1 FVEPPT
7 PWWTGGDVLSGD
19 WRPTWLALG
28 LGALFILM
36 ELIPPL
42 RDLFA
47 LERLGAVEW
56 TLVVGS
62 SVVWLFLV
70 RLMWRTRILERLVSV
85 DADSHV
91 TRETRE
97 MPEKAEVV

>member
-1 FVEPPT
+1 
-7 PWWTGGDVLSGD
+7 
-19 WRPTWLALG
+19 
-28 LGALFILM
+28 M

-62 SVVWLFLV
+62 TVVWLFLV

-85 DADSHV
+85 DVDSRV
-91 TRETRE
+91 SRGAQEIPQEIET
-97 MPEKAEVV
+97 V